1 MTAELEL
8 QKKKQ
13 KLEEKIEKTAQEIFA
28 LGEGDFEKE
37 NHSAEWKTLCTKL
50 ADVVWRY
57 AGLVFGKIKI
67 ENCTV
72 EIMNCVTNSL
82 HAFKCD
88 AGNKYINYISAALKK
103 EIRRAGEKQKVEDAR
118 GGVTLPEQKERF
130 IKKMIRLAEAC
141 EKDIHEAET
150 QEWLALHF
158 STAKKKVTVEE
169 IRVLIKL
176 YENANAAS
184 LDAPLAGEE
193 NFSLHEKLADEKIAT
208 PLDAL
213 LQSADNAE
221 RIDKIDSLL
230 EKIDSVFEKQQD
242 RTKDY
247 ISALVTRQ
255 LLEEFS
261 NVQKIGVSKGF
272 SNGEIVKLLRD
283 RKIAETEKAQ
293 KLLEKFLADELPTQQ
308 DVAAMFAKDKTD
320 ASRAVKKFLEK
331 LRESVN
337 WNEY

>member
-1 MTAELEL
+1 MTAESEL
-8 QKKKQ
+8 QNKKQ
-13 KLEEKIEKTAQEIFA
+13 KLEEKIENTAREIFA
-28 LGEGDFEKE
+28 LGEGNVEKE

-50 ADVVWRY
+50 ADVVWKY
-57 AGLVFGKIKI
+57 AGLVFGKTKI

-72 EIMNCVTNSL
+72 EIMNCVTNSF

-88 AGNKYINYISAALKK
+88 AENKYINYISAALKK
-103 EIRRAGEKQKVEDAR
+103 EIRRANEKHSVDDERAGIMFSDKKLHRMRQILRDAESY
-118 GGVTLPEQKERF
+118 G
-130 IKKMIRLAEAC
+130 
-141 EKDIHEAET
+141 KDIQKAET
-150 QEWLALHF
+150 QKWLALHF

-213 LQSADNAE
+213 LQSTYEVE

-320 ASRAVKKFLEK
+320 ASRTVKKFLEK